1 MPLSIEIPDPCLVV
15 LIGASGSGKS
25 TFARRHFRPTEVVS
39 SDACRGVVADD
50 ETDMDASDDAFA
62 LVHTIAAMRLGRGR
76 LTVIDATNVLAE
88 SRRTLLQIA
97 RAYHCQPVAIVLD
110 MPQRLCEDRN
120 AARPDRN
127 FGPHVVRNHVRNLRQ
142 SLPTLEGDGFRH
154 VSVLRSLEE
163 VDAVTIERV
172 RVTARR

>member
-1 MPLSIEIPDPCLVV
+1 MRLSIEVPDPCLVV

-25 TFARRHFRPTEVVS
+25 TFARKHFLPTEVVS
-39 SDACRGVVADD
+39 SDACRGMVADD
-50 ETDMDASDDAFA
+50 EALMDASEDAFA
-62 LVHTIAAMRLGRGR
+62 LVHTIAAMRLRRGR
-76 LTVIDATNVLAE
+76 LTVIDATNVLSE
-88 SRRTLLQIA
+88 SRRTLLRIA
-97 RAYHCQPVAIVLD
+97 RDHDCPAVAIVLD

-142 SLPTLEGDGFRH
+142 SLRTLEGEGFRH
-154 VSVLRSLEE
+154 VSVLRSPEE